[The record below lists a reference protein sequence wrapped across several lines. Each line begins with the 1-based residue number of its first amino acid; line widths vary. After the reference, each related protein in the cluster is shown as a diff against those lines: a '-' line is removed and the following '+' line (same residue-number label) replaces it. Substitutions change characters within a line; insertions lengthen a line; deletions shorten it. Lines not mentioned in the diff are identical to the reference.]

1 MSFIAKS
8 VGSTVSC
15 LFGRGTGRGSN
26 VRNAGHSVWRSSSQL
41 SLQVASRKILR
52 QLVQVYR
59 RLVGA
64 AAQANLQELE
74 KAHFRLFIEEIQRF
88 RIFFS
93 FSQQLGIINRL
104 LHRMHPAL

>member
-1 MSFIAKS
+1 MGRIVSCSCGHETGKESSAQS
-8 VGSTVSC
+8 VG
-15 LFGRGTGRGSN
+15 R
-26 VRNAGHSVWRSSSQL
+26 SVWRRSSQL

-88 RIFFS
+88 RLFFS
-93 FSQQLGIINRL
+93 FLPIIICL
-104 LHRMHPAL
+104 ITYVVLS